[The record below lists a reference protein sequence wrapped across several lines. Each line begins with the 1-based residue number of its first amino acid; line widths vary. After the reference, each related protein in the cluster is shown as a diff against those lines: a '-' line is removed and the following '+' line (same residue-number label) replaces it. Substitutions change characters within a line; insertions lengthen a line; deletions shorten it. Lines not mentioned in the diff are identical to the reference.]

1 MGFAYFASPAKSRQK
16 KSHLRKE
23 AVRKHS
29 EVRVHIKKDMFLQ
42 NSLVIENVRI
52 SSFLMKTL
60 FSTLVSE
67 RLKVKE
73 IINQIMCH
81 NVLI

>member
-1 MGFAYFASPAKSRQK
+1 MGFAYFASKGQAKEITYEK
-16 KSHLRKE
+16 KKKKKE

-52 SSFLMKTL
+52 S
-60 FSTLVSE
+60 
-67 RLKVKE
+67 R
-73 IINQIMCH
+73 
-81 NVLI
+81 